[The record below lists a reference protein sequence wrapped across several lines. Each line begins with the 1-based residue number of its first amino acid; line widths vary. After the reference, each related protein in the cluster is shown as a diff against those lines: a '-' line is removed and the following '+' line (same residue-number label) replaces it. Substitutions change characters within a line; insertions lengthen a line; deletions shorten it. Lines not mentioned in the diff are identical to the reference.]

1 MGNLLRTL
9 CLVIMIFP
17 LFITAQNQESI
28 LKASRRGNSTFYKGQ
43 SRRLFLTTHTIKNL
57 QTVFPG
63 TDKTC
68 EYILRYY
75 FYTEI
80 HLNKKSNV
88 LFAMDGTKFHLDK
101 KNTSAVFLATSVINL
116 IGGMYYGESEMKSFL
131 LEYPEVSL

>member
-17 LFITAQNQESI
+17 LFITAQNQESV
-28 LKASRRGNSTFYKGQ
+28 LTALRKSNTTAYKGQ
-43 SRRLFLTTHTIKNL
+43 SRVLFLTTPTIKDL

-88 LFAMDGTKFHLDK
+88 LFAMDGTKFQLDK
-101 KNTSAVFLATSVINL
+101 RNTSAVSLTTSVISL
-116 IGGMYYGESEMKSFL
+116 IGGMFYGNSEMKTFL
-131 LEYPEVSL
+131 EQHPKVSL

>member
-1 MGNLLRTL
+1 MGNFFRTL
-9 CLVIMIFP
+9 FLVIMIFP

-28 LKASRRGNSTFYKGQ
+28 LKALRKSSLTFYKGQ
-43 SRRLFLTTHTIKNL
+43 SRVLFLTTHTIEEL
-57 QTVFPG
+57 QTIFPG

-80 HLNKKSNV
+80 HLNKNSGV

-101 KNTSAVFLATSVINL
+101 KNISAVSLTVSIINL
-116 IGGMYYGESEMKSFL
+116 IGDMHYGKSEMKSFL
-131 LEYPEVSL
+131 EENPEVSL

>member
-43 SRRLFLTTHTIKNL
+43 SRVLFLTTHTIKDL

-88 LFAMDGTKFHLDK
+88 LFAMNGTKFHLYK
-101 KNTSAVFLATSVINL
+101 RNTSAVSLTASIINL
-116 IGGMYYGESEMKSFL
+116 IGDMYYGKSEMKSFL
-131 LEYPEVSL
+131 EQYPKVRL

>member
-1 MGNLLRTL
+1 MSNFFRTL
-9 CLVIMIFP
+9 FLVIIIIP

-28 LKASRRGNSTFYKGQ
+28 LKALRRGNLTFYKGQ
-43 SRRLFLTTHTIKNL
+43 SRVLFLINHTIEDF

-101 KNTSAVFLATSVINL
+101 RNISAVSITTSVINL
-116 IGGMYYGESEMKSFL
+116 IGGMYYGGSEMRSFL
-131 LEYPEVSL
+131 DKHPEVSL

>member
-9 CLVIMIFP
+9 CLVIIIFP

-43 SRRLFLTTHTIKNL
+43 SRVLFLTPHTIKDL

-80 HLNKKSNV
+80 HLNKKSNA
-88 LFAMDGTKFHLDK
+88 LFAMDGTKFQLDK
-101 KNTSAVFLATSVINL
+101 RNTSAVSITTSVINL